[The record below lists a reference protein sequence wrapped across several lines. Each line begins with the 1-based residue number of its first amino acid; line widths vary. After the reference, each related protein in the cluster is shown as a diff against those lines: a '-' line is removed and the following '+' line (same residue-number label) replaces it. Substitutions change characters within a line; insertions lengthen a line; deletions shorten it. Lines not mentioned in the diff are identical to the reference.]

1 MVERSGRRRLVGASA
16 LLCAGLVLSA
26 SADGVSARAS
36 VLIEQ
41 AAPVPAPLVGGAV
54 GSGNGSYASLSGD
67 GRFVAYQAIPTVNDD
82 AAAADPRTTTIYLSD
97 RDTGVTAE
105 ITTVPEGQRPGNSVH
120 PVVSGDGCSIVVVTE
135 ISLDVFRDDD
145 TGDRWDVYRLQL
157 PHCGGTPGAWEL
169 VSTRADGSGLARDD
183 VSTVDP
189 PTVSRAGTLIAYTH
203 PATQLI
209 ETGEVTSVSLVNLEV
224 PLTDPARSTPVA
236 GMPISTPDTQFVH
249 AGLDQPAISGDGRFV
264 AYRSDAASADAVPGW
279 GTGTTPGGP
288 ATRQIYVWDRN
299 EIDPFLAVRLV
310 SLRVDGEPTAVGA
323 SDPVLS
329 RDGRVVAF
337 TSADVGLVP
346 AVFPACGGGCPT
358 QVFRLDR
365 DTDANGIY
373 DEVSRT
379 AMTMVSSVEGS
390 DPVVAG
396 TASSSQ
402 PALSAEG
409 QLVAFITKAG
419 NLQLVK
425 ASGGGEPDDGDL
437 LVADAALGT
446 LRRVAVTADGVRPAV
461 AAHSHPQL
469 SDTGRTA
476 AFDTLAG
483 PQLVEGGVPGR
494 QVVTIS
500 TPPTLSMA
508 EADVGSTLVGFT
520 SDEYFVAVIN
530 NGPTTFTPSTVTVSN
545 RRFAINQNQGTC
557 VLGAPVPPGADCT
570 VLLTFTPDAPG
581 PVSATLTVA
590 ETGFG
595 AFSVS
600 STVRGTGG
608 DPALRANPGGQDF
621 GAVVI
626 GQASPEIVF
635 DVENISLTPTSVSSV
650 EVSGA
655 NATDFAIT
663 TNSCDRKALNP
674 RFTCSVGVTF
684 SPTGPGRRSALVKI
698 VTPLGQYTS
707 MLAGGDGRYDPIF
720 EVAGSEVAAG
730 SSLGVGGRGFPPDT
744 SVSIL
749 FGDDPASALVT
760 STNADG
766 AFLLWLPI
774 DPAARGG
781 QRVVVA
787 QAADGSV
794 GSATV
799 EVIEQPDSSPALP
812 GFGLGF

>member
-1 MVERSGRRRLVGASA
+1 M
-16 LLCAGLVLSA
+16 
-26 SADGVSARAS
+26 
-36 VLIEQ
+36 IE
-41 AAPVPAPLVGGAV
+41 A
-54 GSGNGSYASLSGD
+54 
-67 GRFVAYQAIPTVNDD
+67 
-82 AAAADPRTTTIYLSD
+82 
-97 RDTGVTAE
+97 
-105 ITTVPEGQRPGNSVH
+105 
-120 PVVSGDGCSIVVVTE
+120 
-135 ISLDVFRDDD
+135 
-145 TGDRWDVYRLQL
+145 
-157 PHCGGTPGAWEL
+157 
-169 VSTRADGSGLARDD
+169 
-183 VSTVDP
+183 
-189 PTVSRAGTLIAYTH
+189 
-203 PATQLI
+203 
-209 ETGEVTSVSLVNLEV
+209 GEVTSVSLVNLEV
-224 PLTDPARSTPVA
+224 PVTDPARSVPVA

-279 GTGTTPGGP
+279 GTGATPGGP

-310 SLRVDGEPTAVGA
+310 SVRVDGEPTAVGA

-346 AVFPACGGGCPT
+346 AVVPPCGGGCPT

-365 DTDANGIY
+365 DVDANGIY

-419 NLQLVK
+419 NLQLVE

-437 LVADAALGT
+437 LVADAARGT
-446 LRRVAVTADGVRPAV
+446 LRRIAMTTDGVRPAV
-461 AAHSHPQL
+461 AAHSRPQL
-469 SDTGRTA
+469 SDTGRAT

-483 PQLVEGGVPGR
+483 PQLVAGGVPGR

-500 TPPTLSMA
+500 TPPTLSIA

-545 RRFAINQNQGTC
+545 GRFAINQNAGTC

-570 VLLTFTPDAPG
+570 VLLTFTPNAPG
-581 PVSATLTVA
+581 PVAATLTVA

-595 AFSVS
+595 AVSVS

-608 DPALRANPGGQDF
+608 DPALRANPGGKDL
-621 GAVVI
+621 GTVVV
-626 GQASPEIVF
+626 GQTSPEIVF
-635 DVENISLTPTSVSSV
+635 DVENISLVPTSVSSI

-655 NATDFAIT
+655 NPDDFAIT
-663 TNSCDRKALNP
+663 TNSCDGKVLNP
-674 RFTCSVGVTF
+674 RATCSVGVTF
-684 SPTGPGRRSALVKI
+684 SPTGPGHRTALVKV

-707 MLAGGDGRYDPIF
+707 MLAGGDGRYAPVF
-720 EVAGSEVAAG
+720 EVAAG
-730 SSLGVGGRGFPPDT
+730 EVVAGSDLGVGGRGFPPEHAR
-744 SVSIL
+744 V
-749 FGDDPASALVT
+749 DPV
-760 STNADG
+760 
-766 AFLLWLPI
+766 
-774 DPAARGG
+774 R
-781 QRVVVA
+781 
-787 QAADGSV
+787 
-794 GSATV
+794 
-799 EVIEQPDSSPALP
+799 
-812 GFGLGF
+812 